1 MNREEFMRQLESL
14 LQDLPGT
21 EREKAIQYYNEY
33 FADAGPENEKS
44 VIEALGNPARVAG
57 NVKKNIFGNGCE
69 DNMNSTDNAE
79 YRALIPYSANPEA
92 EDATQA
98 QSTWKNENLN
108 SAAQNGTTQNGAT
121 QTQTAPAQK
130 KEGMSTGVIVLIVL
144 LCILASPVI
153 LGVVSA
159 GIGTAAGLIA
169 GWFGLIIGFGIT
181 AVVLLLVLIGLVI
194 AGMISLFHNPFV
206 GMGLIGAGLICGGV
220 GLLFLMLT
228 VAMAGIATP
237 AICHWI
243 GSLFQKG
250 QKQKTAGQP
259 A

>member
-33 FADAGPENEKS
+33 FEDAGPENEKS

-57 NVKKNIFGNGCE
+57 NVKKNIFGNGYE
-69 DNMNSTDNAE
+69 QNPYMPDDVDYME
-79 YRALIPYSANPEA
+79 IIPYSAEPGA
-92 EDATQA
+92 DDATQE
-98 QSTWKNENLN
+98 QSAWKRENLN
-108 SAAQNGTTQNGAT
+108 SAAQT
-121 QTQTAPAQK
+121 QTVTEQK
-130 KEGMSTGVIVLIVL
+130 KDGMSTGMIVLIIL

-153 LGVVSA
+153 LGVASA

-250 QKQKTAGQP
+250 AKQKTVGQP

>member
-21 EREKAIQYYNEY
+21 EREKAIKYYNEY
-33 FADAGPENEKS
+33 FEDAGPGNEQS

-57 NVKKNIFGNGCE
+57 NVKKNIFGNGYE
-69 DNMNSTDNAE
+69 ETDDVD
-79 YRALIPYSANPEA
+79 YREIIPYSAEPGTG
-92 EDATQA
+92 DASQE
-98 QSTWKNENLN
+98 QSAWKSENLN
-108 SAAQNGTTQNGAT
+108 SAAQNGITQNGAA
-121 QTQTAPAQK
+121 QTQTVTGQK
-130 KEGMSTGVIVLIVL
+130 KDGMSTGMIVLIIL

-153 LGVVSA
+153 LGVASA

-181 AVVLLLVLIGLVI
+181 AVVLLLVLIGLII

-250 QKQKTAGQP
+250 AKQKTVGQP

>member
-14 LQDLPGT
+14 LQDLPVI

-33 FADAGPENEKS
+33 FEDAGPENEKS
-44 VIEALGNPARVAG
+44 VIEALGNPARVAE
-57 NVKKNIFGNGCE
+57 NVKNN
-69 DNMNSTDNAE
+69 TDH
-79 YRALIPYSANPEA
+79 RALIPYSADSGARDEA
-92 EDATQA
+92 QE
-98 QSTWKNENLN
+98 QSAWKSENLN
-108 SAAQNGTTQNGAT
+108 SAAQNGTTQNGAAQP
-121 QTQTAPAQK
+121 QTVTEQQ
-130 KEGMSTGVIVLIVL
+130 KEGMSTGMIVLIIL

-153 LGVVSA
+153 LGVASA

-250 QKQKTAGQP
+250 QKQKASGQP